1 LVPDTSVATKLSK
14 LFSLPD
20 SEMDRGPKHAEK
32 AGAGSSIYEL
42 LRSKIDQGQI
52 IVSGGAPK
60 TLLASLIL
68 S

>member
-1 LVPDTSVATKLSK
+1 
-14 LFSLPD
+14 
-20 SEMDRGPKHAEK
+20 MDRGPKHAEK